1 MMLRATIAIRF
12 VRRAER
18 RISAIE
24 VRAGRSRPSVRA
36 SSMASRR
43 RSSNSSTLMCSRE
56 MRARPSGRGTS
67 VTPAIRFSAATGLV
81 TMTARPAY
89 LDSSA
94 GALGTTSATTG

>member
-67 VTPAIRFSAATGLV
+67 VTPAIRFSAATGLI

-94 GALGTTSATTG
+94 GARGTMSATSG